1 MGPILSAMHVL
12 IIEDTRDL
20 AANLIDY
27 LGGCGHTVDT
37 AMDGVTGLRMVLTG
51 EFDAIVLDLGL
62 PGMDG
67 TQVCEELRKAGCT
80 VPVVMLTGRG
90 DLEQRVEG
98 LELGADDYLVKPVAL
113 RELEARLRAL
123 VRRAT
128 AGAHAPVLQVGDLA
142 LDERTMSVTRA
153 QLPITRTRRDYELLR
168 ALMRASPAVVSRA
181 RLERALWGDEPPN
194 TDALRTHIHTLRRA
208 IDKPFEHKLLHTVHG
223 FGYRLAA
230 DDALS
235 R

>member
-1 MGPILSAMHVL
+1 MHVL

-27 LGGCGHTVDT
+27 LAACGHAADT
-37 AMDGVTGLRMVLTG
+37 AMDGVTGLHMALTG

-67 TQVCEELRKAGCT
+67 TQVCEALRKAGCSA
-80 VPVVMLTGRG
+80 PVVMLTGRG

-128 AGAHAPVLQVGDLA
+128 AGAHAPVLQVADLE

-153 QLPITRTRRDYELLR
+153 HLPITLTRRDYELLR

-181 RLERALWGDEPPN
+181 RLERELWGDEPPN
-194 TDALRTHIHTLRRA
+194 TDALRTHVHTLRRA
-208 IDKPFEHKLLHTVHG
+208 IDKPFGLKLLHTVHG

>member
-1 MGPILSAMHVL
+1 MGPILSAIHVL

-208 IDKPFEHKLLHTVHG
+208 IDKPFEHKLLHTVHA

>member
-1 MGPILSAMHVL
+1 MHVL

-208 IDKPFEHKLLHTVHG
+208 IDKPFEHKLLHTVHA

>member
-1 MGPILSAMHVL
+1 MGPILSAIHVL

>member
-1 MGPILSAMHVL
+1 MHVL
-12 IIEDTRDL
+12 IIEDKRDL

-27 LGGCGHTVDT
+27 LGACGHAADT
-37 AMDGVTGLRMVLTG
+37 AMDGVTGLHMALTG

-67 TQVCEELRKAGCT
+67 IQVCEALRKAGCSA
-80 VPVVMLTGRG
+80 PVVMLTGRG

-128 AGAHAPVLQVGDLA
+128 AGAHAPVLQVADLE

-153 QLPITRTRRDYELLR
+153 QQPITLTRRDYELLR
-168 ALMRASPAVVSRA
+168 TLMRASPAVVSRA
-181 RLERALWGDEPPN
+181 RLERELWGDEPPN

-208 IDKPFEHKLLHTVHG
+208 IDKPFKHKLLHTVHG